1 MIPYPVEYVRA
12 TSVTHALELLAS
24 DSDAKLLAGG
34 HSLIPLMKLRLAS
47 TPLLID
53 IGRLPE
59 LHGIEIHPDHVAI
72 GAATTH
78 AELGDHPGLAELL
91 PLIRLAAGVIA
102 DPTVRNRG
110 TIGGSLVNADPSAD
124 WPAIML
130 ALDAR
135 MELIGA
141 GGTREVAADA
151 FFVGF
156 MSSAAQQDEILARIR
171 IPLPG
176 PDRVAYRK
184 FRHPA
189 SGYAVAA
196 AAVALQYAGD
206 TCTGGRI
213 GVTGLA
219 ATAFRASASEA
230 MLARGFTGSA
240 EEIGRLV
247 ETAFVDV
254 TPLEDNFAS
263 GDYRIQLGKVMLKRA
278 LEDAVSREYGI
289 ES

>member
-1 MIPYPVEYVRA
+1 MIPYAVEYLRA
-12 TSVTHALELLAS
+12 TNVAHALAMLAS
-24 DSDAKLLAGG
+24 DSEARLLAGG

-47 TPLLID
+47 VSRLID
-53 IGRLPE
+53 IGGLPE
-59 LHGIEIHPDHVAI
+59 LHGIAVHPDHIAI

-78 AELGDHPGLAELL
+78 AELGSHSRLAEFL
-91 PLIRLAAGVIA
+91 PLIPQAAGVIA

-110 TIGGSLVNADPSAD
+110 TIGGSLVHADPSAD
-124 WPAIML
+124 WPAVML

-135 MELIGA
+135 MEITGVA
-141 GGTREVAADA
+141 GPRVIPADE

-156 MSSAAQQDEILARIR
+156 MSSAVQQDEMLTRIF

-196 AAVALQYAGD
+196 AAVALRYAGNR
-206 TCTGGRI
+206 CTGGMI
-213 GVTGLA
+213 GVTGVA
-219 ATAFRASASEA
+219 ETAFRAHTAEAGLAS
-230 MLARGFTGSA
+230 GFTGSA

-247 ETAFVDV
+247 ETAFADV
-254 TPLEDNFAS
+254 TPLEDGFAD
-263 GDYRIQLGKVMLKRA
+263 GVYRLQLARVMLSRA
-278 LEDAVSREYGI
+278 LADAVRHA
-289 ES
+289 

>member
-1 MIPYPVEYVRA
+1 MIPYPVDYVRA
-12 TSVTHALELLAS
+12 TSVAHALELLS
-24 DSDAKLLAGG
+24 GDSEAKLLAGG

-59 LHGIEIHPDHVAI
+59 LQGIEFHPDHIAI
-72 GAATTH
+72 GAVTTH
-78 AELGDHPGLAELL
+78 AELGNHAELAALL
-91 PLIRLAAGVIA
+91 PLIPLAAGVIA

-124 WPAIML
+124 WPAVML

-135 MELIGA
+135 MELTGTS
-141 GGTREVAADA
+141 GTRELSADA
-151 FFVGF
+151 FFVGV
-156 MSSAAQQDEILARIR
+156 MTSAVQPDELLTRIR

-196 AAVALQYAGD
+196 TAVALRYDGH
-206 TCTGGRI
+206 TCTGGAI

-219 ATAFRASASEA
+219 DAAFRAHAAEA
-230 MLARGFTGSA
+230 MLSGFTGSA
-240 EEIGRLV
+240 EETRRIV
-247 ETAFVDV
+247 EAAFADV
-254 TPLEDNFAS
+254 RPLEDGFAD
-263 GDYRIQLGKVMLKRA
+263 GAYRMQLARVMLGRA
-278 LEDAVSREYGI
+278 LADAVREP
-289 ES
+289 

>member
-12 TSVTHALELLAS
+12 TSVAHALELLAA
-24 DSDAKLLAGG
+24 DSEAKLLAGG

-59 LHGIEIHPDHVAI
+59 LQGIDIHPDHIAI
-72 GAATTH
+72 GAAATH
-78 AELGDHPGLAELL
+78 AELGDDPRLAELL

-124 WPAIML
+124 WPAVML

-135 MELIGA
+135 MELTGA
-141 GGTREVAADA
+141 NGTREVAADA

-156 MSSAAQQDEILARIR
+156 MSSAVQQDEMLTRIR

-196 AAVALQYAGD
+196 AAVALRYDGN
-206 TCTGGRI
+206 TCTGGAI
-213 GVTGLA
+213 GVTGMA
-219 ATAFRASASEA
+219 DTAFRAHAAEA
-230 MLARGFTGSA
+230 MLSGFTGSA
-240 EEIGRLV
+240 EQTSRIV
-247 ETAFVDV
+247 EAAFADV
-254 TPLEDNFAS
+254 KPLEDAFAD
-263 GDYRIQLGKVMLKRA
+263 GAYRMQLARVMLSRA
-278 LEDAVSREYGI
+278 LADAVSAP
-289 ES
+289 

>member
-1 MIPYPVEYVRA
+1 MIPYPVDYVRA
-12 TSVTHALELLAS
+12 TSVAHALELLS
-24 DSDAKLLAGG
+24 GDSEARLLAGG

-59 LHGIEIHPDHVAI
+59 LQGIEFHPDHIAI
-72 GAATTH
+72 GAVTTH
-78 AELGDHPGLAELL
+78 AELGSHAELAALL
-91 PLIRLAAGVIA
+91 PLIPLAAGVIA

-124 WPAIML
+124 WPAVML

-135 MELIGA
+135 MELTGT
-141 GGTREVAADA
+141 GGTRELAADA
-151 FFVGF
+151 FFVGV
-156 MSSAAQQDEILARIR
+156 MTSAVQPDELLTRIR

-196 AAVALQYAGD
+196 TAVALRYDGHA
-206 TCTGGRI
+206 CTGGAI
-213 GVTGLA
+213 GVTGVA
-219 ATAFRASASEA
+219 DSAFRAHAAEA
-230 MLARGFTGSA
+230 MLGGFTGSA
-240 EEIGRLV
+240 EQTRRIV
-247 ETAFVDV
+247 EAAFADV
-254 TPLEDNFAS
+254 RPLEDGFAD
-263 GDYRIQLGKVMLKRA
+263 GAYRMQLARVMLGRA
-278 LEDAVSREYGI
+278 LADAVREP
-289 ES
+289 